1 MAQKTLLFIFHA
13 HTPYIRNEHP
23 TDSPEEMRFFELV
36 SYGLLPFLRMCMRL
50 ESEHIPFK
58 CGLVLSPTLCEMLTD
73 PLIQE
78 QYSVLLDKHIAFG
91 QAALAR
97 TTDSKRRSLIKMH
110 LSFLQVNRNDFII
123 AYKKN
128 ILKKITELL
137 SAGVVELLAT
147 AATFCFFPF
156 YENMPESIAAQIDL
170 GLACF
175 REYFPVVPS
184 GFWLPA
190 MGYNTGID
198 PILKSFGIDYTV
210 VESQSFLFA
219 DHPPNRGV
227 FAPAVSESGL
237 IFFGKDCM
245 AGKDVMHS
253 EAGFYRHACY
263 LDTDRDIGFELSGQ
277 ELRMLFPVEKGRRA
291 TGFCYNRRNGDMP
304 YNGAE
309 AAAQA
314 EKDAEVFL
322 QNRYAVLSKAAE
334 LTHNQP
340 LCSVCALPLHF
351 LGKTWFEGMTWLEYV
366 FRKLAQTKELHI
378 ALPSAYLRK
387 ATQLSNVTPFY
398 GSTLPS
404 GYADELINSSN
415 DWMFPLIQKATE
427 RMIDLA
433 ARFSEDSGLMER
445 VLNTAAKEVLF
456 AQSMDWP
463 LMVDSFTSADYAVTR
478 CEEHIQAFSTVY
490 EALGTKA
497 VSTDW
502 LIKREKKY
510 PVFSEMDYRFFLKR
524 NT

>member
-1 MAQKTLLFIFHA
+1 MAPKTLLFIFHA
-13 HTPYIRNEHP
+13 HTPYIRNEQP
-23 TDSPEEMRFFELV
+23 ADSPEEMRFFELL

-50 ESEHIPFK
+50 EAEHIPFK
-58 CGLVLSPTLCEMLTD
+58 CGLVLSPTLCEMLAD
-73 PLIQE
+73 PLLQE
-78 QYSVLLDKHIAFG
+78 QYRVFLDKHISFG
-91 QAALAR
+91 QAAFTR

-110 LSFLQVNRNDFII
+110 LDFLQLNRNDFITTH
-123 AYKKN
+123 KKN

-137 SAGVVELLAT
+137 LAGAIELLAT

-156 YENMPESIAAQIDL
+156 YENMPESISAQIEL

-198 PILKSFGIDYTV
+198 SILKSFGIDYTV

-219 DHPPNRGV
+219 DRPPIRGV
-227 FAPAVSESGL
+227 FSPAVSESGL
-237 IFFGKDCM
+237 IFFGKDCI
-245 AGKDVMHS
+245 ASKDIMHS
-253 EAGFYRHACY
+253 ATGFYRNACY
-263 LDTDRDIGFELSGQ
+263 LDTDRDIGFELSEQ
-277 ELRMLFPVEKGRRA
+277 ELRPLFPVEKGRRS
-291 TGFCYNRRNGDMP
+291 TGFCYYRRNGNMP
-304 YNGAE
+304 FNGME
-309 AAAQA
+309 AATQA
-314 EKDAEVFL
+314 EKDAELFL
-322 QNRYAVLSKAAE
+322 NNRYAALSKAAE
-334 LTHNQP
+334 PAHDQP

-351 LGKTWFEGMTWLEYV
+351 LSKTWFEGMVWLEYV
-366 FRKLAQTKELHI
+366 FRKLAQTKELHL
-378 ALPSAYLRK
+378 ALPSAYLHK
-387 ATQLSNVTPFY
+387 ATQLSNITPFY

-427 RMIDLA
+427 QMIDLA
-433 ARFSEDSGLMER
+433 ARFPDDPGLKER
-445 VLNTAAKEVLF
+445 MLNTAAKEVLF

-463 LMVDSFTSADYAVTR
+463 LMVDSFTSADYAAAR

-490 EALGTKA
+490 EALGSKSI
-497 VSTDW
+497 STDW